1 MTIKLYED
9 DVYLKKSDCK
19 IIDIVEIDGR
29 SFIETDK
36 TVFFPEGGG
45 QPSDI
50 GVIGESEIDD
60 VIEKDGKLLHRAK
73 LLVGLSVGRNTNMSI
88 NWDRRLDN
96 MQQHCGEHIL
106 SGIFMSE
113 YNAVNKGF
121 HMGDEVVTID
131 VDIKE
136 MTKAMMDKVEDMANA
151 AIYDNAEI
159 IIHKSLTKEEAE
171 KFNVRKETKVDED
184 IRMVEV
190 KGIDIVACCGS
201 HPSRTGE
208 VGMIKVLKFEKYKSI
223 TRIHFVCGVRALK
236 NFRAKHD
243 LLTKVNQKYSADETT
258 LLERLKTE
266 DDKLKKA
273 KGELNKL
280 SKLVNE
286 SKAEKILANSE
297 TNMIVEKIENTSAED
312 LMSIAKRIIE
322 VSDKLV
328 CLASTVDLKVIMM
341 HSGTSV
347 VHCGKFFKDNLPAFD
362 GKGGGGDKMAQAM
375 FKREDDIDCFF
386 AAIKMMLK

>member
-1 MTIKLYED
+1 MTIKLYEE
-9 DVYLKKSDCK
+9 DVYLKKTDCK
-19 IIDIVEIDGR
+19 ILDIIEVEGR

-50 GVIGESEIDD
+50 GFIGESEIDQ
-60 VIEKDGKLLHRAK
+60 VIEEGDKILHRAK
-73 LLVGLSVGRNTNMSI
+73 SLVGLSIGRNTHMNI
-88 NWDRRLDN
+88 DWNRRLDN

-113 YNAVNKGF
+113 YGAVNKGF

-131 VDIKE
+131 IDIKD
-136 MTKAMMDKVEDMANA
+136 MTKEMMDKVEDMANA

-159 IIHKSLTKEEAE
+159 IIHKSLTKEEAK

-190 KGIDIVACCGS
+190 KGVDIVACCGS

-208 VGMIKVLKFEKYKSI
+208 VGMIKVIKFEKYKGIS
-223 TRIHFVCGVRALK
+223 RVHFICGARALRS
-236 NFRAKHD
+236 FRAKHD

-258 LLERLKTE
+258 LLDRLKTE

-273 KGELNKL
+273 KAELNKL

-286 SKAEKILANSE
+286 SKAEKVLSNSD
-297 TNMIVEKIENTSAED
+297 TNMIVEKLENTSADD
-312 LMSIAKRIIE
+312 LMSIAKRITE
-322 VSDKLV
+322 ASDKLV
-328 CLASTVDLKVIMM
+328 CIASTVDLKVIMM
-341 HSGTSV
+341 HSGESI

-386 AAIKMMLK
+386 AAVKMMLK